1 MRLTNREIT
10 IIKDTARRMFGEDV
24 RVWLFGSRVDDSKRG
39 GDTDLYLE
47 TDEIL
52 ESTGQAASR
61 FNAELQMQ
69 LGEQKIDVL
78 VVDPATPRQ
87 KIHEIAV
94 STGIRI

>member
-1 MRLTNREIT
+1 MRLTNREVT
-10 IIKDTARRMFGEDV
+10 VIKDTAHKMFGEDV
-24 RVWLFGSRVDDSKRG
+24 RVWLYGSRVDDSKRG

-47 TDEIL
+47 TDEVL
-52 ESTGQAASR
+52 ESVGQAASR

-94 STGIRI
+94 TTGIKL